1 MRRMRAIEEGAAENF
16 VDDFGVG
23 LGIATG
29 DGFERRAVEAEVLGR
44 NFVGANRAAADFGD
58 VGFRTEGNFVE
69 AVGAVNNEG
78 ASDAE
83 FGESAGQKFGEMRS
97 GNSDD
102 LRGGSGGIGERAE
115 KIENGANAEGAAGGH
130 SVLHGGVNGGREEK
144 SDADFFDGLA
154 DARGRLFD
162 DDAELFEDVGCAGA
176 RTCGAIA
183 VLGDAHACSGD
194 DEGRG
199 SGNVE
204 SIAAVAAGTA
214 GIHEHFVGARM
225 AGGENRRGVAAHGG
239 GEADEFVD
247 GFALH
252 AESDEEGGDERVVG
266 VAREDLLHDR
276 VGFGA
281 GEVFAR
287 EEFFEGGGNHEL
299 AARRR
304 TSRFLR
310 LS

>member
-1 MRRMRAIEEGAAENF
+1 MANTDQPGDLKYATTHEWVRVDGDEATIGISDYAQDNLHEVVF
-16 VDDFGVG
+16 VDLPWDGVG
-23 LGIATG
+23 TL
-29 DGFERRAVEAEVLGR
+29 EVK
-44 NFVGANRAAADFGD
+44 A
-58 VGFRTEGNFVE
+58 
-69 AVGAVNNEG
+69 
-78 ASDAE
+78 
-83 FGESAGQKFGEMRS
+83 GEKFGEMGS

-304 TSRFLR
+304 TSRFLL